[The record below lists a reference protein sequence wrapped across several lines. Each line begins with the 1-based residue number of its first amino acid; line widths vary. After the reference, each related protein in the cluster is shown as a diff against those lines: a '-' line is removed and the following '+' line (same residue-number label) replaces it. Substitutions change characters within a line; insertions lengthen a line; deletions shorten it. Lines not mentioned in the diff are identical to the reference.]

1 MRNRKIKLYLALDIK
16 GGRVVWGYRGERESY
31 ESINKHSVAV
41 STSSPT
47 GVLKELKPKRVYVAD
62 LDAIS
67 GKGSFDVSTL
77 APLVGEL
84 IVDRG
89 YKKKGDAEA
98 DLSKFIP
105 VLGSETYDLR
115 NVFDGVF
122 VSLDFKNRF
131 LGGLSLREALEILNS
146 YRLRGVI
153 VLDISRVGTGKL
165 NIELV
170 EKVASLLTN
179 PIYVGGGISDLSD
192 IERLEEMGVEGA
204 ILATAI
210 HRGKIPPDVLRW

>member
-1 MRNRKIKLYLALDIK
+1 MAYGLKLYLAVDIK
-16 GGRVVWGYRGERESY
+16 GGEVVWGCRGEREKY
-31 ESINKHSVAV
+31 ESIDKHSIVV
-41 STSSPT
+41 NTSSPA

-67 GKGSFDVSTL
+67 GKGGAFDVSTL
-77 APLVGEL
+77 APLVDEL

-89 YKKKGDAEA
+89 YRKREEAEA

-105 VLGSETYDLR
+105 VLGSETYDLK

-131 LGGLSLREALEILNS
+131 LGGLSLHKALEILNS

-165 NIELV
+165 NLELV
-170 EKVASLLTN
+170 GKVADLSTN
-179 PIYVGGGISDLSD
+179 PIYVGGGISGLSD
-192 IERLEEMGVEGA
+192 IERLEDMGVEGA

-210 HRGKIPPDVLRW
+210 HRGKIPPDVLR